1 MLKTVYVTACLC
13 LLPLSAMADPVGL
26 YDVKGTNVDT
36 GEEYTGAVEVTRT
49 GSTYAL
55 AWKIGDLE
63 FYGTGIGMHLEG
75 SNLIVGPATE
85 NEIGISVTY
94 SLENTPTLGLY
105 LQQPDGTLNGV
116 WTEAGSQKTSPESWT
131 RVR

>member
-1 MLKTVYVTACLC
+1 MLKTAYMTMCIC
-13 LLPLSAMADPVGL
+13 LLPLSAMADPVGV

-36 GEEYTGAVEVTRT
+36 GAEYTGSVEVTRT

-55 AWKIGDLE
+55 AWKFGSDE
-63 FYGTGIGMHLEG
+63 VYGTGIGMHLEG

-85 NEIGISVTY
+85 NDIGISITY
-94 SLENTPTLGLY
+94 SVDNTPTLGLY

-116 WTEAGSQKTSPESWT
+116 WTEAGSKKTSQESWT
-131 RVR
+131 RVK